1 MRVALLGYDTD
12 GKVSY
17 PYFIAHG
24 HDVTICDQNADV
36 VLPEG
41 AKAQLGQSYLENLDQ
56 FDLLVRTSGMPPH
69 IITDANPSVA
79 DKITTQ
85 IEVFLANAPTKNI
98 IGVTGT
104 KGKGTTSTLIANML
118 EAAGKDVHIGGNIGI
133 PPLSFIDELNEDS
146 FVVLELSS
154 FQLMN
159 VRHSPHIAVC
169 LMVVPEHLNWH
180 KDMDEYV
187 WAKSQL
193 FANQT
198 AEDVAIYAG
207 FNEVSSR
214 IAGTGNGQKIAF
226 GTDDSEGAHVKDGAI
241 WIDSVEICKT
251 SELALLG
258 AHNQQNACAAVT
270 AVWQADVR
278 DTVAITDV
286 LKNFSGLPHR
296 LEKVAFVDGVTY
308 YDDSFG
314 TTPETAIVALEA
326 FEEPKVIILG
336 GSDKGA
342 SYAALAEA
350 VSRTNVRKVVLI
362 GNQADR
368 IQEALTQA
376 GFTNTVT
383 AGETMKDIVATAQGH
398 AQAGDIVL
406 LSTACA
412 SFDMFTDYK
421 DRGNQFRAAAQALE
435 VTV

>member
-1 MRVALLGYDTD
+1 MRVALLGFDTD

-24 HDVTICDQNADV
+24 HDVTICDQNAGV
-36 VLPEG
+36 EVPEG
-41 AKAQLGQSYLENLDQ
+41 AKTQLGPSYLENLDQ

-146 FVVLELSS
+146 YVVLELSS

-180 KDMDEYV
+180 KDMDEYI
-187 WAKSQL
+187 WSKSRL

-198 AEDVAIYAG
+198 TDDVAIYAG

-226 GTDDSEGAHVKDGAI
+226 GTDDSEGARVTDGAI

-342 SYAALAEA
+342 NYAALAEA

-383 AGETMKDIVATAQGH
+383 AGETMKDIVATAQGQ

-421 DRGNQFRAAAQALE
+421 DRGNQFRAAVQALE